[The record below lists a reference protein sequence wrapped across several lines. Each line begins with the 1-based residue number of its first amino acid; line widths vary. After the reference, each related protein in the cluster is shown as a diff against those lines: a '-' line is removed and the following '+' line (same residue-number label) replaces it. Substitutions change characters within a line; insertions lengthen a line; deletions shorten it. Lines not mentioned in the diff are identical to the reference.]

1 MSAQLVPVF
10 LRLDPTDIALVKFLF
25 ESYEGVAIIRTLDRR
40 AAIIV
45 VLASSDF
52 LDDVEAIVTSLGEQV
67 PLERIAAPAD
77 AGEDWL
83 LRLLWDENPE

>member
-1 MSAQLVPVF
+1 MSAKLVPVF

-52 LDDVEAIVTSLGEQV
+52 LDDVEAIVTSLGEQL

-83 LRLLWDENPE
+83 LRLLWDEKHE